1 MDTVIMAAGYV
12 VVAFALAS
20 AGVLFFGGL
29 WHRIVASR
37 HLRERAGLFEEE
49 MRVRLGLARVEY
61 DRGRL
66 GWSGQRKF
74 EVVRVE
80 PEADQVRSFYLKP
93 HDRRPLPPYEPGQY
107 LTFNLRIPGESKPVV
122 RCYSLSDA
130 PGDPSCYRVTIK
142 KIVPPPDRPELSPGL
157 ASSYFHDRIEKGA
170 ILDVYSPHGHFT
182 LDQNSGM
189 PVVLIGGGVGL
200 TPVLSMLNA
209 ICASGLPRET
219 WFFYGVRHRG
229 EHVMYDHLDR
239 IHREFEHVNAVVCYS
254 RPTGECVAGRDYH
267 HHGIV
272 DIDLLKRRLPS
283 NNYDFYICGPPPMM
297 RSLSEALREWG
308 VPDDRVHMEAFGAAT
323 VKAMG
328 RGDAGAED
336 EGKEMEVSFALSGK
350 KCVWKSASGSLLDL
364 AEANGVSIDSGCR
377 AGNCGTCLVA
387 LKEGTVSYLTTPGID
402 LEEGTCL
409 ACAAVPAEPLVLNA

>member
-122 RCYSLSDA
+122 RC
-130 PGDPSCYRVTIK
+130 
-142 KIVPPPDRPELSPGL
+142 
-157 ASSYFHDRIEKGA
+157 
-170 ILDVYSPHGHFT
+170 
-182 LDQNSGM
+182 
-189 PVVLIGGGVGL
+189 
-200 TPVLSMLNA
+200 
-209 ICASGLPRET
+209 
-219 WFFYGVRHRG
+219 
-229 EHVMYDHLDR
+229 
-239 IHREFEHVNAVVCYS
+239 
-254 RPTGECVAGRDYH
+254 
-267 HHGIV
+267 
-272 DIDLLKRRLPS
+272 
-283 NNYDFYICGPPPMM
+283 
-297 RSLSEALREWG
+297 
-308 VPDDRVHMEAFGAAT
+308 
-323 VKAMG
+323 
-328 RGDAGAED
+328 
-336 EGKEMEVSFALSGK
+336 
-350 KCVWKSASGSLLDL
+350 
-364 AEANGVSIDSGCR
+364 
-377 AGNCGTCLVA
+377 
-387 LKEGTVSYLTTPGID
+387 
-402 LEEGTCL
+402 
-409 ACAAVPAEPLVLNA
+409 